1 VNRRRGPHGGARER
15 DVGQDIWPPAA
26 RERARRESGGRGPGE
41 AERTGDRARGG
52 AGFERTVVVLAKR
65 LDCRSRR
72 TTSGPHLT
80 LRRRAVGTEGG
91 SSPAARERFVR
102 RKGAGSRVSAAKPR
116 DRWRAPRS
124 YIPAG
129 SGTPPGNRGDLRG
142 AFVGGRRS
150 GSKKRRALTGTTWER
165 SSAQRET
172 RPARSRCAR
181 EARQGAS
188 EGSSSTSHVVDNAAV
203 R

>member
-1 VNRRRGPHGGARER
+1 MNRRRGPHGGARKR
-15 DVGQDIWPPAA
+15 DVGQDASPPAP
-26 RERARRESGGRGPGE
+26 RERARRESDGRGPGE
-41 AERTGDRARGG
+41 ATRTGDRARGG

-72 TTSGPHLT
+72 TTSGPPPHPSAKS
-80 LRRRAVGTEGG
+80 RWNEVG

-129 SGTPPGNRGDLRG
+129 SGNPPGNRGDLRG
-142 AFVGGRRS
+142 AFVDGRRPRIVEAP
-150 GSKKRRALTGTTWER
+150 GLDGLDVEPVLGATRNAAGQKPERARDATGTSEAALQPRTW
-165 SSAQRET
+165 
-172 RPARSRCAR
+172 
-181 EARQGAS
+181 
-188 EGSSSTSHVVDNAAV
+188 STTP